1 MITLYDYLPSQNAY
15 KVRLLLSHL
24 QQPYRTKFVSIF
36 EGEGQRAEY
45 LRINPTGAVPAIE
58 LEDGRVLAESNAIL
72 WFLASGTPYLPDD
85 LFAQAKVLQWL
96 SFEGDYVQSTVA
108 TLRHWVMTGKAA
120 RRPEMLVA
128 SKRQG
133 SLKCLGVLDRHLGD
147 KRLSGRRCLYDRR
160 HFRVCLCAPRRR
172 GRPAAGGLSQRRR
185 LDRSHPRATALPC
198 RTIPV
203 FDRSALRETAVSC
216 AWIAVCAATSCWPVE
231 LDPKILK
238 ACGCSDGG
246 EFA

>member
-108 TLRHWVMTGKAA
+108 TLRHWVMTGKVAK
-120 RRPEMLVA
+120 RPEMLVA
-128 SKRQG
+128 AKRQG
-133 SLKCLGVLDRHLGD
+133 SLKSLAVLDRHLADSAYLTGD
-147 KRLSGRRCLYDRR
+147 AYTIADISVFAYVHRADEADLPLSDYRNVVAWVDRIR
-160 HFRVCLCAPRRR
+160 AQPRFLAEQF
-172 GRPAAGGLSQRRR
+172 PYSI
-185 LDRSHPRATALPC
+185 DPYSSNELP
-198 RTIPV
+198 
-203 FDRSALRETAVSC
+203 
-216 AWIAVCAATSCWPVE
+216 
-231 LDPKILK
+231 
-238 ACGCSDGG
+238 
-246 EFA
+246 

>member
-108 TLRHWVMTGKAA
+108 TLRHWVMTGKVA

-133 SLKCLGVLDRHLGD
+133 SLKCLGVLDRHLGESAYLAGD
-147 KRLSGRRCLYDRR
+147 AYTIADISVFAYVHRADEADLPLADYRNIAGWVDRIR
-160 HFRVCLCAPRRR
+160 AQPHFLAEQFPYSID
-172 GRPAAGGLSQRRR
+172 PHSA
-185 LDRSHPRATALPC
+185 DELP
-198 RTIPV
+198 
-203 FDRSALRETAVSC
+203 
-216 AWIAVCAATSCWPVE
+216 
-231 LDPKILK
+231 
-238 ACGCSDGG
+238 
-246 EFA
+246 